1 LSLQLLADRKSTA
14 FLASVSAAVMAIC
27 NSTARIFTAV
37 FAATGNKKLFCKS
50 LIYVLY
56 AALA

>member
-1 LSLQLLADRKSTA
+1 MQLYWLSEK
-14 FLASVSAAVMAIC
+14 SAAVMAIC
-27 NSTARIFTAV
+27 NSTDRILAAV